1 MANGH
6 SSLSLTTFRS
16 FARLLPRAMAFEL
29 TKTLLDSIREDLE
42 EGRDEQVKA
51 VLSELHASDIAEII
65 DRSDT
70 DAAVHMYRLLEH
82 EEAAEVLLE
91 LDEEVR
97 ERLLASLTSREIAED
112 VLEHIDSDDA
122 ADVISELPEEKQREV
137 IALLE
142 DEEQRE
148 DIEELMRYEEG
159 TAGALMAKEMV
170 NVRSDASVARAIIDM
185 RRQAK
190 EVDHIYTIYV
200 VDKDDR
206 LYGILPLKDLL
217 FSAESTRTL
226 IKHICDTDV
235 VSVTTDTPAEEVVNL
250 MKKYDVVVLPVVDRD
265 NHLIGRITIDD
276 VMDVMTE
283 EASEDYQLASGISE
297 DVDALDKPM
306 VQVRAR
312 LPWLLIGLAG
322 GILSS
327 RIIAQYEH
335 QLLIDPKM
343 AFFMPLIAAT
353 AGNVGVQASAIVV
366 QGLASGR
373 LQGVNILSRLW
384 KELRVALLTAIVC
397 AVLIFVANLAFHQ
410 SQALTYTVS
419 IALFSV
425 ILTAAM
431 FGTLIPLGMHRLNVD
446 PALAT
451 GPFVTT
457 LNDIFGILTYFTIG
471 HFMYDMFI

>member
-1 MANGH
+1 M
-6 SSLSLTTFRS
+6 S
-16 FARLLPRAMAFEL
+16 FEL
-29 TKTLLDSIREDLE
+29 TKTMLDEIREDVA
-42 EGRDEQVKA
+42 EGRDDRIDTLLADLHPSDVA
-51 VLSELHASDIAEII
+51 AILDRLTSEE
-65 DRSDT
+65 
-70 DAAVHMYRLLEH
+70 AAHVFRLLEH
-82 EEAAEVLLE
+82 ERAAEVILE

-97 ERLLASLTSREIAED
+97 DRLVRSLSSREIAED
-112 VLEHIDSDDA
+112 VLEYIETDDA
-122 ADVISELPEEKQREV
+122 ADVMSALPEEKQREV
-137 IALLE
+137 ISLLDDAE
-142 DEEQRE
+142 HRE
-148 DIEELMRYEEG
+148 DIEELLRYKEG
-159 TAGALMAKEMV
+159 TAGALMAKELV
-170 NVRSDASVARAIIDM
+170 QVRTDWSVARAIIEM

-190 EVDHIYTIYV
+190 EVEHVYTIYV

-206 LYGILPLKDLL
+206 LYGTLALKDLL

-226 IKHICDTDV
+226 IKHICEVEAVSVEADTDV
-235 VSVTTDTPAEEVVNL
+235 EEVVNL
-250 MKKYDVVVLPVVDRD
+250 MKKYDVVVLPVVDAQQK
-265 NHLIGRITIDD
+265 LIGRITVDD

-297 DVDALDKPM
+297 DVDARDSPW
-306 VQVRAR
+306 VQTRAR

-366 QGLASGR
+366 QGLASGA
-373 LQGVNILSRLW
+373 LEGVNIFARLW
-384 KELRVALLTAIVC
+384 KELRVALVSALVC
-397 AVLIFVANLAFHQ
+397 GTLIFTANLVFDQ

-425 ILTAAM
+425 IITAAM
-431 FGTLIPLGMHRLNVD
+431 FGTLIPLGMDRLKID

-457 LNDIFGILTYFTIG
+457 LNDIFGILTYFSIG
-471 HFMYDMFI
+471 HFMYDKFS